1 MHGHETMVKKAEMT
15 PVMLSDR
22 EQVLDDTVALMETR
36 ERFNLE
42 LSVSETV
49 YEKYKPNKEDT
60 A

>member
-1 MHGHETMVKKAEMT
+1 MVKKAEMT